1 MSRPP
6 RRSVAAAA
14 ARLGIA
20 AAVLGLLYAALRG
33 GHFGPRSPWA
43 GRRGR
48 MERAPAGGPSRSRT
62 AAAEGSVVER
72 MTQYFVDQN
81 SPQKARK
88 QPAPA
93 EAPAAGGGGRQG
105 DEEDAGGGDLSLQ
118 NSHPLDAPP
127 AFDGVVRGRP
137 WQVLDRQGQRLSSA
151 AQDRRDALM
160 ERGGGRGLPH
170 TAHASNLLLTPGG
183 DVLLAWFSG
192 GEEGGN
198 KVGIVVSRL
207 PAGRRAWTAPV
218 VASMEAG
225 RSAQNPV
232 LFLDGGTVVLL
243 HASQAANRGQGTAE
257 VRMVRS
263 EDGGATWGAAVP
275 LFTEDGAFTKNQL
288 LRSGDGAQWLLPMYY
303 TPEGFFAHESQYSV
317 VKRSADLK
325 TWEEVEMAG
334 TRGKLVQPSVVRL
347 GPLRLRAFFRSRDA
361 DHVYASDSAD
371 DGKTWGEPW
380 ATVLPNNNS
389 GIQAAK
395 LRSGNLAIVF
405 NNLRG
410 DCGRWPL
417 TIALSGDDGAT
428 FFAARDLEPTVG
440 LPDAFKIQGPRGP
453 CANDYPTRP
462 PGLQEHVLGQYSYP
476 SIVQDDDGLIHVSYT
491 FRKESIR
498 YVQVTEAWVR
508 GRGGSTRSLGLFS
521 PVSEP
526 E

>member
-6 RRSVAAAA
+6 RRSVRAAAT
-14 ARLGIA
+14 RLGFA

-33 GHFGPRSPWA
+33 AAFGPRSPWA

-48 MERAPAGGPSRSRT
+48 MERAPAGGPSRM
-62 AAAEGSVVER
+62 AAAEGSEVER
-72 MTQYFVDQN
+72 MNRYFNALAADVKEQP
-81 SPQKARK
+81 SSR
-88 QPAPA
+88 PAPA
-93 EAPAAGGGGRQG
+93 EAPAAGGGGAEERT
-105 DEEDAGGGDLSLQ
+105 EDAGGEAEGEHYPLD
-118 NSHPLDAPP
+118 PLDAPNP

-137 WQVLDRQGQRLSSA
+137 WQVFDRRGQQLSSA
-151 AQDRRDALM
+151 AQHRRDALM
-160 ERGGGRGLPH
+160 ERKFAS
-170 TAHASNLLLTPGG
+170 AHASNLLLTPGG

-207 PAGRRAWTAPV
+207 PAGRLAWTAPV
-218 VASMEAG
+218 VASLEVG

-232 LFLDGGTVVLL
+232 LFLDGGAVVLL
-243 HASQAANRGQGTAE
+243 HSSQEAFQGQGTAE

-303 TPEGFFAHESQYSV
+303 TPDGFFAHESQYSV

-428 FFAARDLEPTVG
+428 FFAARDLEPSVR
-440 LPDAFKIQGPRGP
+440 LPDAFKVGPDFCSTP
-453 CANDYPTRP
+453 DDEYPEV
-462 PGLQEHVLGQYSYP
+462 PGDLYEYVGGEYSYP
-476 SIVQDDDGLIHVSYT
+476 SIAQDGDGLIHVSYT
-491 FRKESIR
+491 FRRASIR